1 MTQSPSELICLVA
14 DKDMEQ
20 TILGLLSRGPSLGI
34 RSSLSYQ
41 IFIHPLR
48 DPGCFYESHHFLRQ
62 FANQFQYALVLF
74 DYEGSGQES
83 DPPSEV
89 ETYCEQQLA
98 SNGWGQRS
106 RVILLNPELEIWVWS
121 NSPHVDACLNWS
133 QRNPDLRTW
142 MRQQKLLGPDEIKP
156 QRPKEALE
164 RALQEVRKPRSSA
177 IYRQLASK
185 VSLKGCTDPSFR
197 RLQTTL
203 QTWFPIYS

>member
-1 MTQSPSELICLVA
+1 MTQYPSELVCLVA

-48 DPGCFYESHHFLRQ
+48 DPGCFNDGPRFLRQ
-62 FANQFQYALVLF
+62 FVRQFQYALVLF
-74 DYEGSGQES
+74 DYEGSGQENIS
-83 DPPSEV
+83 PDIL
-89 ETYCEQQLA
+89 ETRCEQQLT
-98 SNGWGQRS
+98 SNGWEDRS
-106 RVILLNPELEIWVWS
+106 RVILLKPELEAWVWS
-121 NSPHVDACLNWS
+121 SSPNVDECLNWS

-177 IYRQLASK
+177 IYRQLAST
-185 VSLKGCTDPSFR
+185 VSLEGSPDPSFR
-197 RLQTTL
+197 RLKTTL
-203 QTWFPIYS
+203 QTWFPKYS